1 MKMKLYG
8 YQEEMLGR
16 IGSAFRE
23 HRAVMA
29 QMPTGTGKTYLLA
42 AIVKAYVTEGGRRLV
57 LIVAHR
63 RELVEQIQETCERFG
78 IADVVRVKS
87 IQWLHLHL
95 GKDGTLLGD
104 DAGEALMPGMIVID
118 EAHHALAKTYRVL
131 WEAFPEAKILGLTA
145 TPYRLNGK
153 GFEELFEVLVTSL
166 SVREFIKMKRLA
178 LFDYVSI
185 KGDSEEQ
192 RLVDSLS
199 KRGAD
204 GDFQIKEMGLVLNNR
219 PTIEKLF
226 QTFLKYAKGK
236 KGIVYAIDIAH
247 ARAIA
252 EFYREHGVCAVVI
265 DSKTKSSLRK
275 ELIDLF
281 KKSSFD
287 SSEKSSE
294 NMASEEIVSSE
305 TSSSTSTDAS
315 ETSSNSSC
323 SSDNNEFFES
333 PRPSLAKE
341 GSTAFPKPLSP
352 QGTGDVA
359 GCAPTPPEFW
369 YRQRSLYPQG
379 VADDCLTQYNC
390 DYLTQQSCDY
400 LTQYNCDCLCGVNR
414 LADKGGN
421 ERQHERQYERRL
433 KGQQEGQENSSL
445 FTLRSSLKNIQVL
458 VNVDIFSEGFDCPD
472 VEVVQLARPTLSLA
486 KYLQMV
492 GRGLRVSEGKECC
505 TIIDNVGLYRMF
517 GLPSEDWDW
526 QRMFRGWK
534 KNEFAALRGDSE
546 EMVTDFGLVALQTA
560 NHAEELKA
568 RNEELDREVG
578 LVVSHDKLRQAMEE
592 VPEDF
597 DRYEVRHYK
606 EKRWLTVWDT
616 WNQRKVVVNIFCN
629 EMRFDR
635 RGLLLNCCTGYKQ
648 WEAIDLKNMHRYPVG
663 GFPSAKVCYFGELSL
678 LKINN
683 LYITRTQKPYTC
695 VFPINKQDVEWRGFY
710 LLIHDPQSPR
720 PLPVCVLAQDDACT
734 YWWISELED
743 GGICVMDDEEHF
755 FFAYPDKPLVRVSR
769 EKGRALMPSEKSL
782 QAAAEHIEQEHRVE
796 VKPVGSKVA
805 LYVDGKMVVPPL
817 YRKMEVLEHG
827 YCKVQVRPQQWGLI
841 TMVGKMVIKP
851 DYSDVRVID
860 EQHAIVVNLAGK
872 EKNIKI

>member
-1 MKMKLYG
+1 MNKLRLYG

-42 AIVKAYVTEGGRRLV
+42 AIVKAYVTEGSRRLV

-63 RELVEQIQETCERFG
+63 RELVEQIKETCERFG
-78 IADVVRVKS
+78 ISDVVRVKS
-87 IQWLHLHL
+87 IQWLNLHLH
-95 GKDGTLLGD
+95 KV
-104 DAGEALMPGMIVID
+104 EEKPGMIVID
-118 EAHHALAKTYRVL
+118 EAHHALARTYRVL
-131 WEAFPEAKILGLTA
+131 WERFPEAKILGLTA

-153 GFEELFEVLVTSL
+153 GFEDLFEVLITSH
-166 SVREFIKMKRLA
+166 SVREFIRMKRLS

-226 QTFLKYAKGK
+226 QTFSKYAGHK

-252 EFYREHGVCAVVI
+252 EFYCEHGVNAVVI

-275 ELIDLF
+275 ELIDRF

-287 SSEKSSE
+287 SSETSSE
-294 NMASEEIVSSE
+294 DIAASGFSSSVSL
-305 TSSSTSTDAS
+305 TSSVNKNF
-315 ETSSNSSC
+315 SNHPVPLS
-323 SSDNNEFFES
+323 
-333 PRPSLAKE
+333 KE
-341 GSTAFPKPLSP
+341 GSTFSP
-352 QGTGDVA
+352 SPSSSGSGDVA

-379 VADDCLTQYNC
+379 VADDCLTQ
-390 DYLTQQSCDY
+390 QS
-400 LTQYNCDCLCGVNR
+400 CDCLCGVNR
-414 LADKGGN
+414 LADN
-421 ERQHERQYERRL
+421 L
-433 KGQQEGQENSSL
+433 L
-445 FTLRSSLKNIQVL
+445 PIQVL

-534 KNEFAALRGDSE
+534 KTEFASLRGDSE
-546 EMVTDFGLVALQTA
+546 EMEDRSLVALQTA
-560 NHAEELKA
+560 NYAEELKA
-568 RNEELDREVG
+568 HPEELDREVG
-578 LVVSHDKLRQAMEE
+578 MVVSHDVLRQAMMEL
-592 VPEDF
+592 PEDY
-597 DRYEVRHYK
+597 DRYEVRHNK
-606 EKRWLTVWDT
+606 EVRRLAVWDT
-616 WNQRKVVVNIFCN
+616 WQHRKLVVNIFCN
-629 EMRFDR
+629 ELRYDR

-683 LYITRTQKPYTC
+683 LYITRTQKPYIC
-695 VFPINKQDVEWRGFY
+695 VFPINHNDVEWRGFY
-710 LLIHDPQSPR
+710 LLIHDPQSQR
-720 PLPVCVLAQDDACT
+720 PLPVCVLKQDDERT
-734 YWWISELED
+734 YWWIAELED
-743 GGICVMDDEEHF
+743 GGICVMNDEEHF
-755 FFAYPDKPLVRVSR
+755 FFAYPDKPIVKVSQKQGR
-769 EKGRALMPSEKSL
+769 ELMPSEQKL
-782 QAAAEHIEQEHRVE
+782 HRAAEHIEQEHQVE
-796 VKPVGSKVA
+796 VRPVGSKVA
-805 LYVDGKMVVPPL
+805 LYVDGKMTVPPI
-817 YRKMEVLEHG
+817 YRNMVVLDHG

-841 TMVGKMVIKP
+841 TMVGKMVVKP
-851 DYSDVRVID
+851 DYADVRVID
-860 EQHAIVVNLAGK
+860 EQHAVIVNFAGK
-872 EKNIKI
+872 EKILKVKR

>member
-1 MKMKLYG
+1 MMKMRLYG

-42 AIVKAYVTEGGRRLV
+42 AIVKAYVTEGSRRLV

-63 RELVEQIQETCERFG
+63 RELVEQIKETCERFG
-78 IADVVRVKS
+78 LSDVVRVTS
-87 IQWLHLHL
+87 IQWLNLHLHEMDE
-95 GKDGTLLGD
+95 K
-104 DAGEALMPGMIVID
+104 PGMIVID
-118 EAHHALAKTYRVL
+118 EAHHALARTYRVL
-131 WEAFPEAKILGLTA
+131 WERFPEAKILGLTA

-153 GFEELFEVLVTSL
+153 GFEDLFEVLVTSH
-166 SVREFIKMKRLA
+166 SVREFIRMKRLA

-226 QTFLKYAKGK
+226 QTFLKYAGHK

-252 EFYREHGVCAVVI
+252 EFYCEHGVNAVVI

-275 ELIDLF
+275 ELIERF
-281 KKSSFD
+281 KKSIFP
-287 SSEKSSE
+287 
-294 NMASEEIVSSE
+294 
-305 TSSSTSTDAS
+305 TT
-315 ETSSNSSC
+315 
-323 SSDNNEFFES
+323 
-333 PRPSLAKE
+333 PSLLHKE
-341 GSTAFPKPLSP
+341 GSTFSP
-352 QGTGDVA
+352 SPSSSGSGDVA
-359 GCAPTPPEFW
+359 GCAPTSPEFW

-379 VADDCLTQYNC
+379 VADDCLTQ
-390 DYLTQQSCDY
+390 QS
-400 LTQYNCDCLCGVNR
+400 CDCLCGVNR
-414 LADKGGN
+414 LADN
-421 ERQHERQYERRL
+421 L
-433 KGQQEGQENSSL
+433 L
-445 FTLRSSLKNIQVL
+445 PIQVL

-534 KNEFAALRGDSE
+534 KKEFESLRGDSE
-546 EMVTDFGLVALQTA
+546 EMEEDRSLVALQTA
-560 NHAEELKA
+560 NYAEELKA
-568 RNEELDREVG
+568 HNEELDREVG
-578 LVVSHDKLRQAMEE
+578 MVVSHDVLRQTMMEL
-592 VPEDF
+592 PEDY
-597 DRYEVRHYK
+597 DRYEVRHNK
-606 EKRWLTVWDT
+606 EERRLAVWDT
-616 WNQRKVVVNIFCN
+616 WQHRKLVVNIFCN
-629 EMRFDR
+629 EMRYDR

-678 LKINN
+678 LKINS

-695 VFPINKQDVEWRGFY
+695 VFPINPNDVEWHGFY
-710 LLIHDPQSPR
+710 LLMHDPQSPR
-720 PLPVCVLAQDDACT
+720 PLPVCVLKQEDERT
-734 YWWISELED
+734 YWWIAELEN

-755 FFAYPDKPLVRVSR
+755 FFAYDDKPIVKVSQKQGR
-769 EKGRALMPSEKSL
+769 ELMPSEQKL
-782 QAAAEHIEQEHRVE
+782 HRDAEHMEQEHQVE
-796 VKPVGSKVA
+796 VRPVGSKVA
-805 LYVDGKMVVPPL
+805 LYVDGKMTVPPI
-817 YRKMEVLEHG
+817 YRNMEVLEYG

-841 TMVGKMVIKP
+841 TMVGKVVIKP
-851 DYSDVRVID
+851 DYADVRVID
-860 EQHAIVVNLAGK
+860 EQHAVIVNFAGK
-872 EKNIKI
+872 EKILKVKR

>member
-1 MKMKLYG
+1 MNKMRLYG
-8 YQEEMLGR
+8 YQEEMLRR
-16 IGSAFRE
+16 IGLAFRE

-42 AIVKAYVTEGGRRLV
+42 AIVKAYVTEGSRRLV

-78 IADVVRVKS
+78 LSDVVRVKS

-95 GKDGTLLGD
+95 QEMEEK
-104 DAGEALMPGMIVID
+104 PGLIVID
-118 EAHHALAKTYRVL
+118 EAHHALARTYRGL
-131 WEAFPEAKILGLTA
+131 WERFPEAKILGLTA

-153 GFEELFEVLVTSL
+153 GFEDLFEVLVTSH
-166 SVREFIKMKRLA
+166 SVRVFIRMKRLA

-219 PTIEKLF
+219 PTIERLF
-226 QTFLKYAKGK
+226 QAFSKFAGHK

-252 EFYREHGVCAVVI
+252 KFYREHGVEAVVI
-265 DSKTKSSLRK
+265 DSKTPSSLRK
-275 ELIDLF
+275 ELLERF
-281 KKSSFD
+281 KNSSFD
-287 SSEKSSE
+287 SSGNASSE
-294 NMASEEIVSSE
+294 NASSK
-305 TSSSTSTDAS
+305 SSTAS
-315 ETSSNSSC
+315 SALTSFSEDSI
-323 SSDNNEFFES
+323 DNKVF
-333 PRPSLAKE
+333 PTTPSLLHKE
-341 GSTAFPKPLSP
+341 GSTSLPKPLAP
-352 QGTGDVA
+352 QEQGDVA
-359 GCAPTPPEFW
+359 GSAIAPPEFW
-369 YRQRSLYPQG
+369 SASGACALKGWLG
-379 VADDCLTQYNC
+379 VPTQYNC
-390 DYLTQQSCDY
+390 DNFTQQS
-400 LTQYNCDCLCGVNR
+400 CDCLCGVNR
-414 LADKGGN
+414 LAEG
-421 ERQHERQYERRL
+421 R
-433 KGQQEGQENSSL
+433 GQEDSSL
-445 FTLRSSLKNIQVL
+445 FTLRSSLNNPLRSSLPIQVL

-505 TIIDNVGLYRMF
+505 TIIDNVGLYRLF

-534 KNEFAALRGDSE
+534 KKEFDSLRGGAVGDEE
-546 EMVTDFGLVALQTA
+546 EMRGLVALQTA
-560 NHAEELKA
+560 RSDEGMLA
-568 RNEELDREVG
+568 RNEGSEAHNEELDREVG
-578 LVVSHDKLRQAMEE
+578 LVVSHDVLRQAMMEL
-592 VPEDF
+592 PEDY
-597 DRYEVRHYK
+597 DRYEVKHNK
-606 EKRWLTVWDT
+606 EARRLTVWDT
-616 WNQRKVVVNIFCN
+616 WNHRKLVVNIFCN
-629 EMRFDR
+629 EVRYDR

-683 LYITRTQKPYTC
+683 LYITRTLKPYTC
-695 VFPINKQDVEWRGFY
+695 VFPISKQDVEWRGFY
-710 LLIHDPQSPR
+710 LLIHDPQSQR
-720 PLPVCVLAQDDACT
+720 PLPVCVLKQEDACT
-734 YWWISELED
+734 YWWIAKLDD

-755 FFAYPDKPLVRVSR
+755 FFVYPDKPMMKVSQKQGR
-769 EKGRALMPSEKSL
+769 ELMPSEQTL
-782 QAAAEHIEQEHRVE
+782 QAAAEDIEQEHQVE

-817 YRKMEVLEHG
+817 YRKMEVLDRG

-841 TMVGKMVIKP
+841 TMVGKVVIKP
-851 DYSDVRVID
+851 DFADVRLID
-860 EQHAIVVNLAGK
+860 ERHAVITNMVGK
-872 EKNIKI
+872 EKVIKL

>member
-1 MKMKLYG
+1 MKMRLYD
-8 YQEEMLGR
+8 YQEEMLRR

-42 AIVKAYVTEGGRRLV
+42 AVVKAYVTEGSRRLV

-63 RELVEQIQETCERFG
+63 RELVEQIQETCGRFG
-78 IADVVRVKS
+78 LSDVVMVKS

-95 GKDGTLLGD
+95 N
-104 DAGEALMPGMIVID
+104 EMEEMPGMIVID
-118 EAHHALAKTYRVL
+118 EAHHALAKSYRVL
-131 WEAFPEAKILGLTA
+131 LEAFPEAKILGLTA

-153 GFEELFEVLVTSL
+153 GFEDLFEVLITSL

-226 QTFLKYAKGK
+226 QTFSKFAKHK

-247 ARAIA
+247 ARAIV
-252 EFYREHGVCAVVI
+252 EFYCEHGIHAVVI

-275 ELIDLF
+275 ELLERF
-281 KKSSFD
+281 KKS
-287 SSEKSSE
+287 EL
-294 NMASEEIVSSE
+294 
-305 TSSSTSTDAS
+305 
-315 ETSSNSSC
+315 
-323 SSDNNEFFES
+323 FES
-333 PRPSLAKE
+333 PRPSLAKRAPFSVPSS
-341 GSTAFPKPLSP
+341 GS
-352 QGTGDVA
+352 GDVA

-379 VADDCLTQYNC
+379 VADDCF
-390 DYLTQQSCDY
+390 TQQS
-400 LTQYNCDCLCGVNR
+400 CDCLCGVNR
-414 LADKGGN
+414 LADN
-421 ERQHERQYERRL
+421 L
-433 KGQQEGQENSSL
+433 PP
-445 FTLRSSLKNIQVL
+445 IQVL

-534 KNEFAALRGDSE
+534 KKEFESLRGSSDNENEE
-546 EMVTDFGLVALQTA
+546 EMRGLVALQTA
-560 NHAEELKA
+560 RSDEGLLARNEDSKA
-568 RNEELDREVG
+568 HNEELDREVG
-578 LVVSHDKLRQAMEE
+578 MVVSHDVLRQAMREL
-592 VPEDF
+592 PEDY
-597 DRYEVRHYK
+597 DRYEVRHDK
-606 EKRWLTVWDT
+606 EARRLTVWDT
-616 WNQRKVVVNIFCN
+616 WNHRKLVINIFCN
-629 EMRFDR
+629 EGRYDR
-635 RGLLLNCCTGYKQ
+635 RGQLLNCCTGDKK

-683 LYITRTQKPYTC
+683 LYITRTLKPYTC
-695 VFPINKQDVEWRGFY
+695 VFPISKQDVEWRGFY
-710 LLIHDPQSPR
+710 LLIHDPQSQR
-720 PLPVCVLAQDDACT
+720 PLPVCVLKQEDACT
-734 YWWISELED
+734 YWWIAKLKD

-755 FFAYPDKPLVRVSR
+755 FFVYPDKPLVKVSR

-782 QAAAEHIEQEHRVE
+782 QAAAEHIEQEHQVE

-817 YRKMEVLEHG
+817 YRKMEVLAYG

-841 TMVGKMVIKP
+841 TMVGKVVIKP
-851 DYSDVRVID
+851 DFADVKVID
-860 EQHAIVVNLAGK
+860 EQHAVITNMVGK
-872 EKNIKI
+872 EKIVKVKR

>member
-1 MKMKLYG
+1 MNKLRLYG

-42 AIVKAYVTEGGRRLV
+42 AIVKAYVTEGSRRLV

-63 RELVEQIQETCERFG
+63 RELVEQIKETCERFG
-78 IADVVRVKS
+78 ISDVVRVKS
-87 IQWLHLHL
+87 IQWLNLHLH
-95 GKDGTLLGD
+95 DV
-104 DAGEALMPGMIVID
+104 EEMPGMIVID

-131 WEAFPEAKILGLTA
+131 WERFPEAKILGLTA
-145 TPYRLNGK
+145 TPYRLNGQ
-153 GFEELFEVLVTSL
+153 GFEDLFEVLITSH
-166 SVREFIKMKRLA
+166 SVREFIRMKRLA

-199 KRGAD
+199 KRGVD

-226 QTFLKYAKGK
+226 QTFLKYAGHK

-252 EFYREHGVCAVVI
+252 EFYCEHGVNAVVI

-275 ELIDLF
+275 ELIERF
-281 KKSSFD
+281 KKSS
-287 SSEKSSE
+287 S
-294 NMASEEIVSSE
+294 VSL
-305 TSSSTSTDAS
+305 TSSVNKNF
-315 ETSSNSSC
+315 SNHPVPLS
-323 SSDNNEFFES
+323 
-333 PRPSLAKE
+333 KE

-379 VADDCLTQYNC
+379 VADDCLTQ
-390 DYLTQQSCDY
+390 QSCDY

-414 LADKGGN
+414 LAEGG
-421 ERQHERQYERRL
+421 
-433 KGQQEGQENSSL
+433 GQENSSL
-445 FTLRSSLKNIQVL
+445 FTLRSSLPIQVL

-534 KNEFAALRGDSE
+534 KKEFESLRGDSE
-546 EMVTDFGLVALQTA
+546 EMEEDRSLVALQTA
-560 NHAEELKA
+560 NYAEELKA
-568 RNEELDREVG
+568 HPEELDREVG
-578 LVVSHDKLRQAMEE
+578 LVVSHDVLRQAMMEL
-592 VPEDF
+592 PEDY
-597 DRYEVRHYK
+597 DRYEVRHNK
-606 EKRWLTVWDT
+606 EERRLAVWDT
-616 WNQRKVVVNIFCN
+616 WQHRKLVVNIFCN
-629 EMRFDR
+629 EMRYDR

-695 VFPINKQDVEWRGFY
+695 VFPINPNDVEWHGFY

-720 PLPVCVLAQDDACT
+720 PLPVCVLKQDDERT
-734 YWWISELED
+734 YWWIAELED
-743 GGICVMDDEEHF
+743 GGICVMNDEEHF
-755 FFAYPDKPLVRVSR
+755 FFAYPDKPMVKVSR
-769 EKGRALMPSEKSL
+769 EKGRALMPSEQKL
-782 QAAAEHIEQEHRVE
+782 HRAAEHMEQEHRVE
-796 VKPVGSKVA
+796 VRPVGSKVA
-805 LYVDGKMVVPPL
+805 LYVDGKMVVPPI
-817 YRKMEVLEHG
+817 YRNMEVLEYG

-841 TMVGKMVIKP
+841 TMVGKVVVKP
-851 DYSDVRVID
+851 DYADVRVID
-860 EQHAIVVNLAGK
+860 EQHAVTINMVGK
-872 EKNIKI
+872 EKVIKVKK

>member
-8 YQEEMLGR
+8 YQEEMLRR

-42 AIVKAYVTEGGRRLV
+42 AVVKAYVTEGSRRLV

-63 RELVEQIQETCERFG
+63 RELVEQIKETCERFG
-78 IADVVRVKS
+78 LSNVVRVKS

-95 GKDGTLLGD
+95 N
-104 DAGEALMPGMIVID
+104 EMEEMPGMIVID
-118 EAHHALAKTYRVL
+118 EAHHALAKTYRGL

-153 GFEELFEVLVTSL
+153 GFEDLFEVLITSL
-166 SVREFIKMKRLA
+166 SVREFIRMKRLS

-204 GDFQIKEMGLVLNNR
+204 GDYQIKEMGLVLNNR

-226 QTFLKYAKGK
+226 QTFSKYAGNK

-252 EFYREHGVCAVVI
+252 GFYREHGVNAVVI
-265 DSKTKSSLRK
+265 DSKTPSLQRK
-275 ELIDLF
+275 ELLEKF
-281 KKSSFD
+281 KK
-287 SSEKSSE
+287 
-294 NMASEEIVSSE
+294 
-305 TSSSTSTDAS
+305 TSA
-315 ETSSNSSC
+315 
-323 SSDNNEFFES
+323 
-333 PRPSLAKE
+333 
-341 GSTAFPKPLSP
+341 
-352 QGTGDVA
+352 
-359 GCAPTPPEFW
+359 
-369 YRQRSLYPQG
+369 
-379 VADDCLTQYNC
+379 
-390 DYLTQQSCDY
+390 
-400 LTQYNCDCLCGVNR
+400 
-414 LADKGGN
+414 
-421 ERQHERQYERRL
+421 
-433 KGQQEGQENSSL
+433 
-445 FTLRSSLKNIQVL
+445 IQVL

-492 GRGLRVSEGKECC
+492 GRGLRVAEGKECC
-505 TIIDNVGLYRMF
+505 TIIDNVGLYRLF

-526 QRMFRGWK
+526 QRMFLGWK
-534 KNEFAALRGDSE
+534 IKELESLRGASDEMDSE
-546 EMVTDFGLVALQTA
+546 RGLVALQST
-560 NHAEELKA
+560 NYHESTEA

-578 LVVSHDKLRQAMEE
+578 LVISHDVLRRAMEDQ
-592 VPEDF
+592 PEDI
-597 DRYEVRHYK
+597 DRYEVRHDK

-629 EMRFDR
+629 DYRYDK
-635 RGLLLNCCTGYKQ
+635 RGQLLNCCTGYKK
-648 WEAIDLKNMHRYPVG
+648 WEAIDLKNMQRYPVG
-663 GFPSAKVCYFGELSL
+663 GFPSAKVCYFGKLSL

-695 VFPINKQDVEWRGFY
+695 VFPINERDVEWHGFY

-720 PLPVCVLAQDDACT
+720 PLPVCVLAQNDAST
-734 YWWISELED
+734 YWWISELDD

-755 FFAYPDKPLVRVSR
+755 FFAYPDKPLVKVSR

-782 QAAAEHIEQEHRVE
+782 QAAAEHIEQEHQVE

-817 YRKMEVLEHG
+817 YRKMVVLEHG

-841 TMVGKMVIKP
+841 TMVGKLVVKP
-851 DYSDVRVID
+851 DYADVRVID
-860 EQHAIVVNLAGK
+860 EQHAVITNMVGK
-872 EKNIKI
+872 EKVVKVKK

>member
-1 MKMKLYG
+1 MNKIRLYG

-42 AIVKAYVTEGGRRLV
+42 AIVKAYVNEGGRRLV

-63 RELVEQIQETCERFG
+63 RELVEQIKETCERFG
-78 IADVVRVKS
+78 LSDVVRVKS

-95 GKDGTLLGD
+95 DKIDGK
-104 DAGEALMPGMIVID
+104 PGMIVID

-131 WEAFPEAKILGLTA
+131 WEAFPKAKILGLTA
-145 TPYRLNGK
+145 TPYRLNGR
-153 GFEELFEVLVTSL
+153 GFEDLFEVLVTSL
-166 SVREFIKMKRLA
+166 SVREFIRMKRLA

-226 QTFLKYAKGK
+226 QTFSKYAGNK

-247 ARAIA
+247 AGAIA
-252 EFYREHGVCAVVI
+252 EFYREHGVNAVVI

-275 ELIDLF
+275 ELIERF
-281 KKSSFD
+281 KKSD
-287 SSEKSSE
+287 SSL
-294 NMASEEIVSSE
+294 
-305 TSSSTSTDAS
+305 
-315 ETSSNSSC
+315 
-323 SSDNNEFFES
+323 
-333 PRPSLAKE
+333 P
-341 GSTAFPKPLSP
+341 
-352 QGTGDVA
+352 
-359 GCAPTPPEFW
+359 
-369 YRQRSLYPQG
+369 
-379 VADDCLTQYNC
+379 
-390 DYLTQQSCDY
+390 
-400 LTQYNCDCLCGVNR
+400 
-414 LADKGGN
+414 
-421 ERQHERQYERRL
+421 
-433 KGQQEGQENSSL
+433 
-445 FTLRSSLKNIQVL
+445 IQVL

-517 GLPSEDWDW
+517 GLPSEDRDW

-534 KNEFAALRGDSE
+534 KKELESLRSGTDGDDE
-546 EMVTDFGLVALQTA
+546 ELRGLVALQTA
-560 NHAEELKA
+560 NHAEELMA

-578 LVVSHDKLRQAMEE
+578 LVVSHDMLRQSMEE
-592 VPEDF
+592 LPEDY
-597 DRYEVRHYK
+597 DRYEVRHNP
-606 EKRWLTVWDT
+606 EKRWLAVWDT
-616 WNQRKVVVNIFCN
+616 WNHRKQVISIFCN
-629 EMRFDR
+629 EMRYDR
-635 RGLLLNCCTGYKQ
+635 RGMLLNCCTNYKH
-648 WEAIDLKNMHRYPVG
+648 WDAIDLKNMQRYPMG
-663 GFPSAKVCYFGELSL
+663 GFPSARVCYFGEVSL
-678 LKINN
+678 LKINS
-683 LYITRTQKPYTC
+683 LYVTRTQKPYTC
-695 VFPINKQDVEWRGFY
+695 VFPINERDVEWHGFY
-710 LLIHDPQSPR
+710 LLLRDPQSQR
-720 PLPVCVLAQDDACT
+720 PLPVCVLAQDDAST
-734 YWWISELED
+734 YWWIAELED
-743 GGICVMDDEEHF
+743 GGICVMDDEERF
-755 FFAYPDKPLVRVSR
+755 FFAYPDKPMVKVSR
-769 EKGRALMPSEKSL
+769 QKGRELMPSAKSL
-782 QAAAEHIEQEHRVE
+782 QAAAEHIEQEHQVE

-841 TMVGKMVIKP
+841 TMVGKLVVKP
-851 DYSDVRVID
+851 DYADVRVID
-860 EQHAIVVNLAGK
+860 EQHAVTTNMVGK
-872 EKNIKI
+872 ENVIKL

>member
-1 MKMKLYG
+1 MNIRLFD

-16 IGSAFRE
+16 ILGEFRT

-42 AIVKAYVTEGGRRLV
+42 AIVKAYVNEGGRRLV

-63 RELVEQIQETCERFG
+63 RELVEQIETTCMRFG
-78 IADVVRVKS
+78 LSDSVVVKS
-87 IQWLHLHL
+87 IQWLRLHL
-95 GKDGTLLGD
+95 DRMEVK
-104 DAGEALMPGMIVID
+104 PGMIVID
-118 EAHHALAKTYRVL
+118 EAHHALAKTYRML
-131 WEAFPEAKILGLTA
+131 WEAFPLAKILGLTA
-145 TPYRLNGK
+145 TPYRLNGR
-153 GFEELFEVLVTSL
+153 GFEDLFEVLVTSH
-166 SVREFIKMKRLA
+166 SVREFIRMKRLS

-226 QTFLKYAKGK
+226 QTFSKYAGHK

-252 EFYREHGVCAVVI
+252 EFYQEHGVNAVVI
-265 DSKTKSSLRK
+265 DSKTPKSLRQ
-275 ELIDLF
+275 ELLERF
-281 KKSSFD
+281 RKSSFES
-287 SSEKSSE
+287 SSESSKIASSKSS
-294 NMASEEIVSSE
+294 
-305 TSSSTSTDAS
+305 SSSSIDAC
-315 ETSSNSSC
+315 ESSSKSSC
-323 SSDNNEFFES
+323 SSANKDFSNHPVPLS
-333 PRPSLAKE
+333 KE
-341 GSTAFPKPLSP
+341 GSTSLPKPLAP
-352 QGTGDVA
+352 QEQGDVA

-390 DYLTQQSCDY
+390 DYLMQQS
-400 LTQYNCDCLCGVNR
+400 CDCLCGVNR
-414 LADKGGN
+414 LADNGGHERRL
-421 ERQHERQYERRL
+421 ERQYDGLHERQYEGR
-433 KGQQEGQENSSL
+433 QEGQENSSL

-526 QRMFRGWK
+526 QRMFLGWK
-534 KNEFAALRGDSE
+534 KKDFESLRGGADGDDE
-546 EMVTDFGLVALQTA
+546 ELKGLVALQAAGHT
-560 NHAEELKA
+560 EELDA
-568 RNEELDREVG
+568 QNEDLDREVG
-578 LVVSHDKLRQAMEE
+578 LVVSHDVLRRSMEE
-592 VPEDF
+592 LPKDF
-597 DRYEVRHYK
+597 YRYEVRHNK
-606 EKRWLTVWDT
+606 EKRRLVVWDT
-616 WNQRKVVVNIFCN
+616 WNHRKEVVNIFCN
-629 EMRFDR
+629 EICHDR
-635 RGLLLNCCTGYKQ
+635 RGLLLNCCTGYRH
-648 WEAIDLKNMHRYPVG
+648 WDAIDLKNMHRYPVG
-663 GFPSAKVCYFGELSL
+663 DFPSAKVCYFGDVSL
-678 LKINN
+678 LKINS

-695 VFPINKQDVEWRGFY
+695 VFPINERDVEWHGFY
-710 LLIHDPQSPR
+710 LLLRDPQSQR
-720 PLPVCVLAQDDACT
+720 PLPVCVLAQDDART
-734 YWWISELED
+734 YWWIAELED

-755 FFAYPDKPLVRVSR
+755 FFAYPDKAKVRVSQK
-769 EKGRALMPSEKSL
+769 KGRALMPSEQKL
-782 QAAAEHIEQEHRVE
+782 QRAAEEKEQEHQVE

-805 LYVDGKMVVPPL
+805 LYVDGKMVVPPI

-827 YCKVQVRPQQWGLI
+827 YCKVQVKPLLWGLI
-841 TMVGKMVIKP
+841 TMVGKVVLKP
-851 DYSDVRVID
+851 DFADIKVID
-860 EQHAIVVNLAGK
+860 EHHATVVNLIGK

>member
-8 YQEEMLGR
+8 YQEEMLRR

-42 AIVKAYVTEGGRRLV
+42 AVVKAYVTEGSRRLV

-63 RELVEQIQETCERFG
+63 RELVEQIKETCERFG
-78 IADVVRVKS
+78 LSNVVRVKS

-95 GKDGTLLGD
+95 N
-104 DAGEALMPGMIVID
+104 EMEEMPGMIVID
-118 EAHHALAKTYRVL
+118 EAHHALAKTYRGL

-153 GFEELFEVLVTSL
+153 GFEDLFEVLITSL
-166 SVREFIKMKRLA
+166 SVREFIRMKRLS

-204 GDFQIKEMGLVLNNR
+204 GDYQIKEMGLVLNNR

-226 QTFLKYAKGK
+226 QTFSKYAGNK

-252 EFYREHGVCAVVI
+252 QFYCEHGIHAVVI
-265 DSKTKSSLRK
+265 DSKTKSLQRK
-275 ELIDLF
+275 ELLEKF
-281 KKSSFD
+281 KKSS
-287 SSEKSSE
+287 
-294 NMASEEIVSSE
+294 A
-305 TSSSTSTDAS
+305 
-315 ETSSNSSC
+315 
-323 SSDNNEFFES
+323 
-333 PRPSLAKE
+333 
-341 GSTAFPKPLSP
+341 
-352 QGTGDVA
+352 
-359 GCAPTPPEFW
+359 
-369 YRQRSLYPQG
+369 
-379 VADDCLTQYNC
+379 
-390 DYLTQQSCDY
+390 
-400 LTQYNCDCLCGVNR
+400 
-414 LADKGGN
+414 
-421 ERQHERQYERRL
+421 
-433 KGQQEGQENSSL
+433 
-445 FTLRSSLKNIQVL
+445 IQVL

-492 GRGLRVSEGKECC
+492 GRGLRVAEGKECC
-505 TIIDNVGLYRMF
+505 TIIDNVGLYRLF

-526 QRMFRGWK
+526 QRMFLGWK
-534 KNEFAALRGDSE
+534 KKELESLRGASDDMDSE
-546 EMVTDFGLVALQTA
+546 RGLVALQST
-560 NHAEELKA
+560 NYHESSEA

-578 LVVSHDKLRQAMEE
+578 LVISHDVLRRAMEE
-592 VPEDF
+592 LPEDY

-629 EMRFDR
+629 EMRYDR
-635 RGLLLNCCTGYKQ
+635 RGLLLNCCTGYKK
-648 WEAIDLKNMHRYPVG
+648 WEAIDLKNMQRYPVG
-663 GFPSAKVCYFGELSL
+663 GFPSAKVCYFGKLSL

-695 VFPINKQDVEWRGFY
+695 VFPINERDVEWHGFH

-720 PLPVCVLAQDDACT
+720 PLPVCVLAQNDAST
-734 YWWISELED
+734 YWWIAELED

-755 FFAYPDKPLVRVSR
+755 FFAYPDKPLVKVSR

-782 QAAAEHIEQEHRVE
+782 QAAAEHIEQEHQVE
-796 VKPVGSKVA
+796 VKPVDSKVA

-817 YRKMEVLEHG
+817 YRKMVVLEHG

-841 TMVGKMVIKP
+841 TMVGKLVVKP
-851 DYSDVRVID
+851 DYADVRVID
-860 EQHAIVVNLAGK
+860 EQHAVITNMVGK
-872 EKNIKI
+872 EKVVKVKK

>member
-1 MKMKLYG
+1 MNKMRLYG
-8 YQEEMLGR
+8 YQEEMRER
-16 IGSAFRE
+16 ILASFRE

-42 AIVKAYVTEGGRRLV
+42 AIVKAYATEGGRRLV

-63 RELVEQIQETCERFG
+63 RELVEQITETCERFG
-78 IADVVRVKS
+78 LSDVVRVKS
-87 IQWLHLHL
+87 IQWLNLHL
-95 GKDGTLLGD
+95 LEMEEK
-104 DAGEALMPGMIVID
+104 PGMIVID

-131 WEAFPEAKILGLTA
+131 WEAFPKAKILGLTA

-153 GFEELFEVLVTSL
+153 GFEDLFEVLVTSH
-166 SVREFIKMKRLA
+166 SVREFIRMKRLA

-219 PTIEKLF
+219 PTIERLF
-226 QTFLKYAKGK
+226 QAFSKYAGHK

-252 EFYREHGVCAVVI
+252 KFYREHGIEAVVI

-275 ELIDLF
+275 ELIERF

-287 SSEKSSE
+287 SSEIASS
-294 NMASEEIVSSE
+294 A
-305 TSSSTSTDAS
+305 TSSTSAS
-315 ETSSNSSC
+315 T
-323 SSDNNEFFES
+323 
-333 PRPSLAKE
+333 SLANKNFSNHPVPLSKE

-359 GCAPTPPEFW
+359 GCALTPPEFW

-379 VADDCLTQYNC
+379 VADDCLTQ
-390 DYLTQQSCDY
+390 QS
-400 LTQYNCDCLCGVNR
+400 CDCLCGVNR
-414 LADKGGN
+414 LADNGG
-421 ERQHERQYERRL
+421 
-433 KGQQEGQENSSL
+433 KCSSL
-445 FTLRSSLKNIQVL
+445 PIQVL

-526 QRMFRGWK
+526 QRMFQGWK
-534 KNEFAALRGDSE
+534 KKEFESLRGGADEDDE
-546 EMVTDFGLVALQTA
+546 ELRGLVALQTA
-560 NHAEELKA
+560 RSDEGLWGRGEEQKA

-578 LVVSHDKLRQAMEE
+578 LVMSHDVLRRAMEE
-592 VPEDF
+592 QPEDI
-597 DRYEVRHYK
+597 DRYEVRHDK
-606 EKRWLTVWDT
+606 ESRRLIVWDT
-616 WNQRKVVVNIFCN
+616 WNQRKLVINIFCN
-629 EMRFDR
+629 DYRYDK
-635 RGLLLNCCTGYKQ
+635 RGQLLNCCTGYKK
-648 WEAIDLKNMHRYPVG
+648 WEAIDLKNMQRYPVG
-663 GFPSAKVCYFGELSL
+663 GFPSANVRYFGDLSL
-678 LKINN
+678 LKSNSRF
-683 LYITRTQKPYTC
+683 ITRTQKPYAC
-695 VFPINKQDVEWRGFY
+695 AFPIREQDVEWRGFY
-710 LLIHDPQSPR
+710 LLIHDPQSKR

-734 YWWISELED
+734 YWWVAELDD

-755 FFAYPDKPLVRVSR
+755 FFAYPDKPMVKVSQKQGR
-769 EKGRALMPSEKSL
+769 ELMPSAQTLKA
-782 QAAAEHIEQEHRVE
+782 AAAEVEQEHEVE

-841 TMVGKMVIKP
+841 TLMGKMVVKP
-851 DYSDVRVID
+851 DYADVRVID
-860 EQHAIVVNLAGK
+860 EQHAIITNMVGK
-872 EKNIKI
+872 EKVIKF